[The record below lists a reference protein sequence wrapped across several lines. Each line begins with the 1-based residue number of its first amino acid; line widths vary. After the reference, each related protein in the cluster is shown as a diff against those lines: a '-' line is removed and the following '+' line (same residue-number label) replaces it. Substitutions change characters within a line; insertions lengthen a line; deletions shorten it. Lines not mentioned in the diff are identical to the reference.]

1 VSQQHV
7 ERRQRLELDACGI
20 GFVADEGGRPA
31 REIVELAL
39 TGLACVRHRGAV
51 AADGLSGDGAGL
63 LVPLPREFFARVG
76 AAEFGRPIDADRLG
90 VVFAYFDLDDA
101 PARAAAQDA
110 VATSCRVEGLELV
123 GWRTVPIDEA
133 EIGGAARDDLPAML
147 QALVL
152 RPADVA
158 VEDAERRAL
167 RVRRRAEAICRAA
180 GVRHYFPSCSFTLI
194 TYKALVISDRLAG
207 FFPDLAADDFVAP
220 HAVFHSRFST
230 NTAPAWERAQPF
242 RHLCHN
248 GEINTIQGN
257 EHRMRARG
265 VLGTDAVGLGSEEL
279 FRPVLDEHDSDSG
292 KLDAAFELLLRGGR
306 DVRHVASMLVPEA
319 WEGSRD
325 LDPDVRDYF
334 RYHASLSEP
343 WDGPAGVVF
352 SDGRRVG
359 ASLDRNG
366 LRPLRWQRTSDGLVV
381 CCSEAGAVPVTGH
394 GQVKRGRLGPGEM
407 LCVDP
412 DSDVRWQDD
421 THAKCWLASRA
432 PYGDWARDGLL
443 PYSTGT
449 AIGMPPEPE
458 VLVSEQAAFG
468 CNREEVAMVLKPM
481 ATDAKEPTFSMGD
494 DTPFAAVATKARPVY
509 GFLKQRFAQVSN
521 PPIDHLRERLV
532 MSLRTCIGPKQPL
545 LSEDP
550 AAARLLELRTFFL
563 YPDAVSGLLD
573 ATRSP
578 FRAQRLDATFAVEG
592 GDNGLEAG
600 IDALV
605 SAGLAA
611 VRDGVAVL
619 IVSDASISAER
630 APIPSLLALGA
641 LHHALV
647 DARLRQAASLVVDSG
662 DARDTHSVACLLG
675 YGADAI
681 CPRVALATVAA
692 MADDGQ
698 LGQLHSADAQDK
710 LQAAIEDG
718 VLKILSKMGIST
730 VDGYRGAQIFEALG
744 LGPEVVDTC
753 LRGTTST
760 VGGLAFAALG
770 ADVLARHSVAFSQ
783 DPVLDEPGIIRFR
796 KRGGE
801 YHGNNPDMIKALQA
815 SIGLVIED
823 PDADTAAVSGR
834 TGARRATGTNDGG
847 KFASIPAAPAEEQG
861 RVIFL
866 EGDHADPL
874 PAPDPVDVRA
884 AHLLK
889 QAVDL
894 GRVDLYD
901 RFRQIVEARPVTELH
916 DLLDLEPSGDA
927 VPLDEVEPVE
937 AITRRFSTGAMSH
950 GALSAEAH
958 ETLAIAMN
966 MIGGKSNCGEG
977 GEDPARFRSRG
988 TARDRNSRI
997 KQIASGRFGVTP
1009 EYCAYAD
1016 ELNIKI
1022 AQGSKPGEGG
1032 QLPGHKVS
1040 QEIARLR
1047 FTQPG
1052 VGLISPP
1059 PHHDIYSIEDLAQL
1073 IYDLKQVNPSAEV
1086 SVKLVAEDNV
1096 GTIAAGVVKAL
1107 AEVVQISGAN
1117 GGTGAS
1123 PLSSIKH
1130 AGLPWELGLADAQAT
1145 LIENDLRDRVRVR
1158 VDGGFKTGRDVMIA
1172 ALLGADEYSFGTAAM
1187 LAEGCIMVRACHRDT
1202 CPTGIATQRPG
1213 LRAKFAGTPEGVA
1226 TYMLY
1231 VADEVRS
1238 LLASLGFRTLDEAIG
1253 RVERLTQRV
1262 TGDPR
1267 ADALDLA
1274 PLLSVPADPEAPRR
1288 FVAHVPIQRP
1298 RSALDAQLLED
1309 AFWTL
1314 WGGGDETLEYA
1325 ITNADRTIGASLG
1338 GAIGLEFGQLLPP
1351 GSVTARFAGSAGQS
1365 FGAFLPGGVTLEL
1378 VGEAQDYV
1386 GKGLGG
1392 GQIVVRPPAD
1402 DAGDPVLAGNTL
1414 LYGATGG
1421 RLFVAGRVGE
1431 RFCVRNSGATAVVE
1445 GSGDHACEYMTGG
1458 TVVILGPFG
1467 YNLGAGMTGGQAYV
1481 YDPDQTLATRLN
1493 RQLVDAATVDD
1504 AQAAEL
1510 EFLVAAH
1517 RELTGSPLA
1526 GVMLAEW
1533 SATLRSFWR
1542 VAPVGEVA
1550 RIERANEGVLG
1561 NAR

>member
-1 VSQQHV
+1 VSQHHT
-7 ERRQRLELDACGI
+7 ERRERLELDACGI
-20 GFVADEGGRPA
+20 GFVADEQGRTS

-39 TGLACVRHRGAV
+39 TGLACVRHRGAI
-51 AADGLSGDGAGL
+51 AADGLSGDGAGI
-63 LVPLPREFFARVG
+63 LVPLPHAFFARVG
-76 AAEFGRPIDADRLG
+76 EAELGRLLDPDRLG
-90 VVFAYFDLDDA
+90 VVSGYFDLDD
-101 PARAAAQDA
+101 PHARKTAQDA
-110 VATSCRVEGLELV
+110 VAAACAAELLELA
-123 GWRTVPIDEA
+123 GWRTVPVDESQ
-133 EIGGAARDDLPAML
+133 IGGAARADLPAML

-152 RPADVA
+152 RPFDVD
-158 VEDAERRAL
+158 VEEAERRMF
-167 RVRRRAEAICRAA
+167 RVRRRAEAICQEE
-180 GVRHYFPSCSFTLI
+180 GVRCYLASCSFSLI
-194 TYKALVISDRLAG
+194 TYKALVISDRLEG
-207 FFPDLAADDFVAP
+207 FFPDLAAEDFVAP

-257 EHRMRARG
+257 ENRMRARG
-265 VLGTDAVGLGSEEL
+265 ILGTEEVGLGPDSL
-279 FRPVLDEHDSDSG
+279 YRPVLEPLDSDSG
-292 KLDAAFELLLRGGR
+292 KLDSAFELLLRGGR
-306 DVRHVASMLVPEA
+306 DLRHVASMLVPEA

-334 RYHASLSEP
+334 RYHATLSEP

-359 ASLDRNG
+359 ATLDRNG
-366 LRPLRWQRTSDGLVV
+366 LRPLRWQRTEDGLVV
-381 CCSEAGAVPVTGH
+381 VCSEAGAVPISGH
-394 GQVKRGRLGPGEM
+394 GRVQRGRLGPGEM

-412 DSDVRWQDD
+412 DADAPLQDD
-421 THAKCWLASRA
+421 TRVKCWLASRA

-443 PYSTGT
+443 PYP
-449 AIGMPPEPE
+449 AVVAPIEMPPAPE
-458 VLVSEQAAFG
+458 ELLAQQAAFG

-494 DTPFAAVATKARPVY
+494 DTPFAAVATRARPVY

-532 MSLRTCIGPKQPL
+532 MSLRTCLGPKRPL
-545 LSEDP
+545 LTEDP

-563 YPDAVSGLLD
+563 YPESVRGLLD
-573 ATRSP
+573 PARSP
-578 FRAQRLDATFAVEG
+578 FRAERLDATFAVAD
-592 GDNGLEAG
+592 GDDGLRVG

-605 SAGLAA
+605 HASTSA
-611 VRDGVAVL
+611 VRDGAAVL
-619 IVSDASISAER
+619 IISDEAIDAER

-641 LHHALV
+641 VHHALV
-647 DARLRQAASLVVDSG
+647 EARVRQDASLVVDSG
-662 DARDTHSVACLLG
+662 DARDTHAVACLLG

-681 CPRVALATVAA
+681 CPRVALATVAS

-698 LGQLHSADAQDK
+698 FGEVHSADAQAK

-744 LGPEVVDTC
+744 LGPEVIDAC

-760 VGGLAFAALG
+760 VGGLGFAALG
-770 ADVLARHSVAFSQ
+770 SDVLARHAVAFS
-783 DPVLDEPGIIRFR
+783 DEPALDEPGIIRFR

-801 YHGNNPDMIKALQA
+801 YHGNNPDLIKALHA
-815 SIGLVIED
+815 SIGLTVED
-823 PDADTAAVSGR
+823 PDEPATKS
-834 TGARRATGTNDGG
+834 ARRVKAEDGG
-847 KFASIPAAPAEEQG
+847 RFASVPTAPPEEQG

-866 EGDHADPL
+866 EGDQAEPLPEPDPL
-874 PAPDPVDVRA
+874 DVRA

-889 QAVDL
+889 NAVDL
-894 GRVDLYD
+894 GRADLYD
-901 RFRQIVEARPVTELH
+901 RFRQMVHDRPVTELH
-916 DLLDLEPSGDA
+916 DLLDLVPSHNP

-966 MIGGKSNCGEG
+966 MVGGKSNCGEG

-1016 ELNIKI
+1016 ELNIKM

-1040 QEIARLR
+1040 AEIARLR
-1047 FTQPG
+1047 FTQPN

-1096 GTIAAGVVKAL
+1096 GTIAAGVTKAL

-1145 LIENDLRDRVRVR
+1145 LIVNDLRDRVRVR

-1231 VADEVRS
+1231 IAEEVRG
-1238 LLASLGFRTLDEAIG
+1238 LLASLGFRSLDEAIG
-1253 RVERLTQRV
+1253 RVEHLTQRI
-1262 TGDPR
+1262 TDDAR
-1267 ADALDLA
+1267 ADSVDLG
-1274 PLLSVPADPEAPRR
+1274 PLLGVPDDPAATRR
-1288 FVAHVPIQRP
+1288 FVAHLPVQRP

-1309 AFWTL
+1309 AFWTV
-1314 WGGGDETLEYA
+1314 WGGGEETFEYQ
-1325 ITNADRTIGASLG
+1325 ITTADRTVGASLG

-1351 GSVTARFAGSAGQS
+1351 GSVTARFTGSAGQS
-1365 FGAFLPGGVTLEL
+1365 FGAFLPAGVTLEL

-1386 GKGLGG
+1386 GKALGG
-1392 GQIVVRPPAD
+1392 GHIVVRPPAD
-1402 DAGDPVLAGNTL
+1402 DAGDPVLAGNTV

-1421 RLFVAGRVGE
+1421 QLFVAGRVGE

-1445 GSGDHACEYMTGG
+1445 GAGDHACEYMTGG

-1467 YNLGAGMTGGQAYV
+1467 YNLGAGMTGGQSYV
-1481 YDPDQTLATRLN
+1481 YDPKQTLATRLN
-1493 RQLVDAATVDD
+1493 RQLVDASIVDD

-1510 EFLVAAH
+1510 HFLVAAH
-1517 RELTGSPLA
+1517 RELTDSPLA
-1526 GVMLAEW
+1526 SAMLDDWEE
-1533 SATLRSFWR
+1533 TLHAFWR

-1550 RIERANEGVLG
+1550 RIERGNEGLLG